1 MYLHAKETKHTK
13 RVKPY
18 CYPNSPIPNSP
29 LRSTHVPTAI
39 HCLKDNAPPMKQLL
53 KTLTETFGPS
63 GYEENVRKL
72 VRAEVKSLADEV
84 KVDAL
89 GNLIARKRPG
99 KYTKDT
105 KKIMIAAH
113 MDEIGLIV
121 SHVDENGFVRF
132 SSIGGVFGRY
142 VLGGRVRFLNGV
154 QGVIG
159 YDRLEKVNDVPSFEK
174 IYVDVGATSKKDCP
188 VKIGDVGAF
197 DRPFA
202 ELGNRLVAKS
212 MDDRVGVLV
221 AIETL
226 RALKS
231 TPHDVYFVFTTQ
243 EEVGV
248 RGAGTSAFVIDP
260 DLGIAIDVTPTGDT
274 PNAFKMEMALGK
286 GPCVK
291 IQDVGAIS
299 DPRIVQWMIRTAEKN
314 KIPYQREVLLVGG
327 TDARAIQLTRA
338 GVPAGCLSIPVRYV
352 HSPSEMVDY
361 TDVQNSIKLLTAL
374 LRAPIDL
381 E

>member
-1 MYLHAKETKHTK
+1 
-13 RVKPY
+13 
-18 CYPNSPIPNSP
+18 
-29 LRSTHVPTAI
+29 
-39 HCLKDNAPPMKQLL
+39 MKNLL
-53 KTLTETFGPS
+53 KQLTETFGPS
-63 GYEENVRKL
+63 GYEDKVREI
-72 VRAEVKSLADEV
+72 VRAEVRPLADEI

-99 KYTKDT
+99 KQTKDT

-132 SSIGGVFGRY
+132 SPIGGVFRRY
-142 VLGGRVRFLNGV
+142 VLGGRVRFLNGT

-159 YDRLEKVNDVPSFEK
+159 FDRLDNVNELPTLDKVYID
-174 IYVDVGATSKKDCP
+174 IGATSKKDCR
-188 VKIGDVGAF
+188 VQIGDVAAF
-197 DRPFA
+197 DRPFT
-202 ELGNRLVAKS
+202 EMGNRLVAKS
-212 MDDRVGVLV
+212 MDDRVGILI

-231 TPHDVYFVFTTQ
+231 TPHDIYFVFTTQ

-248 RGAGTSAFVIDP
+248 RGAGASAYGIGP
-260 DLGIAIDVTPTGDT
+260 DVGIAIDVTPAGDT
-274 PNAFKMEMALGK
+274 PNALKMEMTLGK
-286 GPCVK
+286 GPCIK
-291 IQDVGAIS
+291 IQDPGMIA
-299 DPRIVQWMIRTAEKN
+299 DPRVVQWMIRAAEKN
-314 KIPYQREVLLVGG
+314 KLPYQREVLLVGS
-327 TDARAIQLTRA
+327 TDARAIQVTRA

-361 TDVQNSIKLLTAL
+361 SDVQNSVKLLSAV

-381 E
+381 G

>member
-1 MYLHAKETKHTK
+1 M
-13 RVKPY
+13 KP
-18 CYPNSPIPNSP
+18 
-29 LRSTHVPTAI
+29 
-39 HCLKDNAPPMKQLL
+39 LL
-53 KTLTETFGPS
+53 KQLTETFGPS

-72 VRAEVKSLADEV
+72 VRAEVKPLADEI

-89 GNLIARKRPG
+89 GNLIARKRPS
-99 KYTKDT
+99 KFTKDT

-113 MDEIGLIV
+113 MDEIGLMV
-121 SHVDENGFVRF
+121 SHIDENGFVRF

-142 VLGGRVRFLNGV
+142 VLGGRVCFLNGV
-154 QGVIG
+154 TGVIG
-159 YDRLEKVNDVPSFEK
+159 YDRLEKVHEAPALDKVY
-174 IYVDVGATSKKDCP
+174 IDVGATSKKDCP
-188 VKIGDVGAF
+188 VKVGDVAAF
-197 DRPFA
+197 DRSFV

-226 RALKS
+226 RSLKS

-248 RGAGTSAFVIDP
+248 RGATTSAFGIDP
-260 DLGIAIDVTPTGDT
+260 DLGIAIDVTPAADT
-274 PNAFKMEMALGK
+274 PNALKMEMKLGK

-291 IQDVGAIS
+291 IQDPGMIA

-314 KIPYQREVLLVGG
+314 KLPYQREVLLVGS
-327 TDARAIQLTRA
+327 TDARAMQLVRS

-361 TDVQNSIKLLTAL
+361 NDVQNSVKLLMAL
-374 LRAPIDL
+374 LRSKVDL
-381 E
+381 GD